1 MRHEP
6 VNPAPESVVNGPAL
20 WRRNE
25 ERGPAPQRPRIV
37 LLLRNGESQAPD
49 GSAFEAAGLDVHHE
63 VTDIATL
70 AEDSPFFSMADA
82 LVIEVAPKHPAEIEA
97 FDRLVHLAADRLPIV
112 AAVQGLT
119 VADTRTL
126 LKAGAVD
133 VLPLP
138 FTVDE
143 LQQAVEPV
151 RRAARPAAR
160 SAGTVRQ
167 GRIVSVL
174 GALGG
179 VGATALATQVGAMWA
194 GNARV
199 CLLDMDVQFGNAA
212 LYLDVRPSLTLG
224 NLIEDEARLD
234 SELLQSVAIRHSSG
248 LDIIA
253 SPTDMMPLDIV
264 STDFAERILRMAT
277 QAYDVVIVDLP
288 RAWTEWSVRVLDR
301 SDVACLVTNLS
312 VPGIHQARRQLEI
325 LEANNLMDKLRI
337 VANRVQYKMFGR
349 IDLTETEAVLGRRID
364 HTIAN
369 DYQTVSAA
377 LDQGR
382 TILDIRGKS
391 GRVVKDVG
399 SLVDA
404 LSTVIATEGAAR
416 P

>member
-1 MRHEP
+1 M
-6 VNPAPESVVNGPAL
+6 NSPAP
-20 WRRNE
+20 WRRSE
-25 ERGPAPQRPRIV
+25 ERGPANQRPRIV
-37 LLLRNGESQAPD
+37 LLMRNSDSQTPD
-49 GSAFEAAGLDVHHE
+49 SAAFKDAGLDVHHE

-70 AEDSPFFSMADA
+70 AEDSPFFAMADA
-82 LVIEVAPKHPAEIEA
+82 LVIEVAPNHPAEIEA

-151 RRAARPAAR
+151 RRAARPVAR
-160 SAGTVRQ
+160 GAGPARQ
-167 GRIVSVL
+167 GRIVSVI

-194 GNARV
+194 ANARV
-199 CLLDMDVQFGNAA
+199 CLLDMDVQFGNTA
-212 LYLDVRPSLTLG
+212 LYLDVRPALTLG

-234 SELLQSVAIRHSSG
+234 SELLQSVAIRHASG

-253 SPTDMMPLDIV
+253 SPTDMMPLDII
-264 STDFAERILRMAT
+264 STDFAERLLRVAT

-288 RAWTEWSVRVLDR
+288 RAWTEWSVRVLER
-301 SDVACLVTNLS
+301 SDSVCLVTNLS

-325 LEANNLMDKLRI
+325 LEANHLMDKLRI
-337 VANRVQYKMFGR
+337 IANRAEYKMFGR
-349 IDLTETEAVLGRRID
+349 IDLSETEAVLGRRID

-369 DYQTVSAA
+369 DFQTVSAA

-399 SLVDA
+399 ALVDA
-404 LSTVIATEGAAR
+404 LSTVIATEGATR
-416 P
+416 T

>member
-1 MRHEP
+1 MRHDP
-6 VNPAPESVVNGPAL
+6 VNPSPASVVNGPAL

-37 LLLRNGESQAPD
+37 LLLRSDASLAPD
-49 GSAFEAAGLDVHHE
+49 VAAFSGANLDVHHE
-63 VTDIATL
+63 VTDIASL
-70 AEDSPFFSMADA
+70 AEDSPFFSTADA
-82 LVIEVAPKHPAEIEA
+82 IVVEVAPKHPAELEA

-138 FTVDE
+138 FTVEE

-160 SAGTVRQ
+160 SAGPARQ
-167 GRIVSVL
+167 GRVVSVL

-179 VGATALATQVGAMWA
+179 VGATAVATQVGAMWA
-194 GNARV
+194 AHARV

-212 LYLDVRPSLTLG
+212 LYLDVRPSMTLG

-234 SELLQSVAIRHSSG
+234 PELLQSVAIRHVSG

-253 SPTDMMPLDIV
+253 SPSDMMPLDVI
-264 STDFAERILRMAT
+264 STDFAERLLRTAS

-325 LEANNLMDKLRI
+325 LEANHLMEKLRI

-349 IDLTETEAVLGRRID
+349 IDLSEAEAVLGRRID

-369 DYQTVSAA
+369 DYPTVSAA

-391 GRVVKDVG
+391 GRVVKDVN

-404 LSTVIATEGAAR
+404 LSTVIATEGATR

>member
-1 MRHEP
+1 MK
-6 VNPAPESVVNGPAL
+6 SGAL
-20 WRRNE
+20 S
-25 ERGPAPQRPRIV
+25 PQRPRIV
-37 LLLRNGESQAPD
+37 LLMRHGDAHVPD
-49 GSAFEAAGLDVHHE
+49 SEAFKAADLDVHHE
-63 VTDIATL
+63 VTDIGTL
-70 AEDSPFFSMADA
+70 AEDSPFFAMADA
-82 LVIEVAPKHPAEIEA
+82 LVIEVAPKHPAELEA

-138 FTVDE
+138 FTVEE

-160 SAGTVRQ
+160 SAGPARQ
-167 GRIVSVL
+167 GRIISVL

-179 VGATALATQVGAMWA
+179 VGATAMATQVGAMWA
-194 GNARV
+194 ANSRV

-212 LYLDVRPSLTLG
+212 LYLDVRPPMTLG
-224 NLIEDEARLD
+224 NLIEDEGRLD
-234 SELLQSVAIRHSSG
+234 AELLQSVAIRHSSG

-253 SPTDMMPLDIV
+253 SPSDMMPLDII
-264 STDFAERILRMAT
+264 STDFAERLLRMAT

-288 RAWTEWSVRVLDR
+288 RSWTEWTVRVLDR
-301 SDVACLVTNLS
+301 SDVACLVTNMS

-325 LEANNLMDKLRI
+325 LEANHLMDKLRI
-337 VANRVQYKMFGR
+337 IANRVQYKMFGR

-369 DYQTVSAA
+369 DYPTVSAA

-399 SLVDA
+399 SLVHA
-404 LSTVIATEGAAR
+404 LSTVIATEGAPRA
-416 P
+416 